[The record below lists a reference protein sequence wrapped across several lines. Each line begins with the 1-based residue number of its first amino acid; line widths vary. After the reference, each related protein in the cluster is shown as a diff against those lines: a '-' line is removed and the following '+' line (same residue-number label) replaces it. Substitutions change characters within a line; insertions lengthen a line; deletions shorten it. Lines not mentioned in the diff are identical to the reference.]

1 MPSLTDPYNRTVFGR
16 GEKYEIQS
24 VTEYPISPRIRILA
38 QLLVVSPNKLV
49 LLLRLLRM
57 ILAMSMYV
65 VGC

>member
-16 GEKYEIQS
+16 GEKCEIQP

>member
-1 MPSLTDPYNRTVFGR
+1 MPSLTDPYNKTVFGR
-16 GEKYEIQS
+16 GEKCEIQS
-24 VTEYPISPRIRILA
+24 VTEYISPRIRILA

-57 ILAMSMYV
+57 ILAMIMYV